1 MTTTYPLAAPR
12 QPRGVRRVLLDG
24 GYALSA
30 FPIALAGFVVVVT
43 DLVLGVGLSVII
55 GGVLLL
61 WVGVMV
67 AHGFARFERLRMR
80 EMLGRTAPTP
90 RYLCGRAGDGFWRRA
105 LTPMRD
111 PQSWLDVVWVLR
123 FLR

>member
-12 QPRGVRRVLLDG
+12 QPRGVRRVLLDS

-43 DLVLGVGLSVII
+43 DLALGVGLSVII
-55 GGVLLL
+55 GGGLLL

-67 AHGFARFERLRMR
+67 ARGFARYVE
-80 EMLGRTAPTP
+80 TA
-90 RYLCGRAGDGFWRRA
+90 A
-105 LTPMRD
+105 
-111 PQSWLDVVWVLR
+111 VLR